1 MVRPHSLILKFL
13 QNQVMI
19 LLKRKK
25 EEEEEEKKVNVIIL
39 FFPINIHIFIK
50 QLTRLLNLHLLQV
63 IGEGEVTL
71 IYSILPR
78 FVTLIYN
85 VLFL

>member
-1 MVRPHSLILKFL
+1 MWLYY
-13 QNQVMI
+13 
-19 LLKRKK
+19 
-25 EEEEEEKKVNVIIL
+25 
-39 FFPINIHIFIK
+39 FPINNHIFIK

-71 IYSILPR
+71 IFSILPR

-85 VLFL
+85 DLFLWQGLKYDYNYYNDDWLIMRYAMNP